1 MRSSRALGGCLL
13 LLAGA
18 CAGARATVVSPG
30 ELPVVQRRFEVAN
43 VATAG
48 PARCALLRDAG
59 ALQAWLQELPI
70 AAERV
75 PWPCDDD
82 GDGDGDGDPDGEDG
96 AGGDVLVVLTEDA
109 DGTEV
114 WLATEEG
121 VDVVTLVMAAPSDLV
136 VAPRTTWRLHVL
148 VLERRRNQLAVVLR
162 EPEARGERTL
172 AVFAR

>member
-1 MRSSRALGGCLL
+1 M
-13 LLAGA
+13 
-18 CAGARATVVSPG
+18 
-30 ELPVVQRRFEVAN
+30 VQRRFEVEN

-48 PARCALLRDAG
+48 PARCALLRDAE
-59 ALQAWLQELPI
+59 ALQAWLEDLPI

-75 PWPCDDD
+75 PWPCAD
-82 GDGDGDGDPDGEDG
+82 GGDGDGDPDGEDG

-121 VDVVTLVMAAPSDLV
+121 VDVVTLVMAAPSDRV
-136 VAPRTTWRLHVL
+136 VAPRATWRLHVL